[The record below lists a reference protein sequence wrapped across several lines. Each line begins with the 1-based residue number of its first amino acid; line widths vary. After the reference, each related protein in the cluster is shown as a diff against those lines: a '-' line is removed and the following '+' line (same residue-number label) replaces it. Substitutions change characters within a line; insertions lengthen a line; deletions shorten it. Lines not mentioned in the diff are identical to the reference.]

1 MSELDGLGAN
11 DLARLLNAKRSR
23 FTFRGQVHEIKELD
37 LEQLAQISVWLEE
50 RAHAAI
56 TRATWMPDAE
66 RREARADLVAAIAA
80 GDYAP
85 GGIVYAKAMV
95 TPDGQ
100 AKILHV
106 ALEDAIP
113 GLTVEDCEGMLKEHG
128 KECATIAQRIE
139 ELKAAEPAAPAK
151 LLADCYVRLDAL
163 HLEAERIRLAIQA
176 AVPIDPKAWS
186 DPAPSVPGPTSA
198 LPSGTNLSV
207 ETSTP
212 SAG

>member
-23 FTFRGQVHEIKELD
+23 FTFRGQTHEIKELD
-37 LEQLAQISVWLEE
+37 LEQLAKISTWLEE

-56 TRATWMPDAE
+56 TRATWMSDAE
-66 RREARADLVAAIAA
+66 RREVRADLIAAVAA

-85 GGIVYAKAMV
+85 GGLVYAKAMV

-113 GLTVEDCEGMLKEHG
+113 GLTVEECEQALKEHG
-128 KECATIAQRIE
+128 QESAKIAQRIADLE
-139 ELKAAEPAAPAK
+139 ATTPVDAAK
-151 LLADCYVRLDAL
+151 LLADCHARLDGL

-186 DPAPSVPGPTSA
+186 DPAPLVPGPTSS
-198 LPSGTNLSV
+198 PSSGTSLSA

-212 SAG
+212 SED